1 MHYSP
6 ELLGKLRAYE
16 ALAGH
21 CDSLRLL
28 REAEPRNWVSEKHG
42 PAFEL
47 GEVW

>member
-1 MHYSP
+1 MHSS
-6 ELLGKLRAYE
+6 ELLGKLRACR

-28 REAEPRNWVSEKHG
+28 RETESGWCWVSEKHDL
-42 PAFEL
+42 AFEF

>member
-1 MHYSP
+1 MHKSP
-6 ELLGKLRAYE
+6 ELLGKLRACG

-21 CDSLRLL
+21 CDSPRLL
-28 REAEPRNWVSEKHG
+28 REAEPQRWVSEKHH